1 MIKAIVGANW
11 GDEGKGKITDVFA
24 QDADIVVRFQGGN
37 NAGHTIINDYGK
49 FSLHMLPSGVFSEN
63 TINIIGNGVAFN
75 IPAFIKELKQL
86 EEANIPTP
94 TIYVSD
100 RVQLV
105 MPYHILFDELEEKRR
120 GKNSFGSTKSG
131 IAPFYADKY
140 AKIGFQ
146 LNEIFNEDV
155 VDTKLDNILVLKNA
169 LLEHVYHEK
178 LLDKEVLKAN
188 IREYLTLIRPYVK
201 DTIKLLNDAYREGK
215 TILMEGQLGSL
226 RDPEIGIYPYSTSSN
241 TIAPYAA
248 VGSGLPYQPDET
260 YAITKA
266 YSSCVG
272 AGPFVSEIFDE
283 EASEL
288 RERGGDAGEYGATT
302 GRPRRV
308 GWFDCVATR
317 YGCYA
322 QGATN
327 VAMTN
332 IDVLS
337 YLEEIPVC
345 VGYQHKETGKVYDYF
360 PNTNIL
366 NYLEPIIEV
375 KKGWLTD
382 ITAITNYDDLPELCR
397 DYIDFIESKIEH
409 KITLVSNG
417 PKRSQIMTRIAK

>member
-49 FSLHMLPSGVFSEN
+49 FSLHMLPSGVFTKN
-63 TINIIGNGVAFN
+63 TVNIIGNGVALN
-75 IPAFIKELKQL
+75 IPAFIRELDALKQ
-86 EEANIPTP
+86 AGIPTP

-120 GKNSFGSTKSG
+120 GKQSFGSTKSG
-131 IAPFYADKY
+131 IAPFYSDKY

-155 VDTKLDNILVLKNA
+155 VDQKLDHILVIKNA

-178 LLDKEVLKAN
+178 PLDKQELKQTLKQ
-188 IREYLTLIRPYVK
+188 YLEWIRPYVK
-201 DTIKLLNDAYREGK
+201 DTIQYLNQAYQEGK

-226 RDPEIGIYPYSTSSN
+226 RDPEFGIYPYSTSSN

-248 VGSGLPYQPDET
+248 VGSGLPHLPEKV

-272 AGPFVSEIFDE
+272 AGPFVSEIFDD
-283 EASEL
+283 EAHEL

-308 GWFDCVATR
+308 GWFDCIATR
-317 YGCYA
+317 YGCMA
-322 QGATN
+322 QGATD
-327 VAMTN
+327 VVMTN

-337 YLEEIPVC
+337 YLDEIPVC
-345 VGYQHKETGKVYDYF
+345 VGYRHKETGKIYDYF
-360 PNTNIL
+360 PNTNLL
-366 NYLEPIIEV
+366 NYLEPILEM
-375 KKGWLTD
+375 KQGWRED
-382 ITAITNYDDLPELCR
+382 ITHVTKYEDLPALCR
-397 DYIDFIESKIEH
+397 AYIEFLEQRIGYP
-409 KITLVSNG
+409 ITIVSNG
-417 PKRSQIMTRIAK
+417 PKRSQVMYR